1 MGNFIKYFKDTFGKM
16 IFVLLGILSLMYFGS
31 INDIMDGNGTAGII
45 STVILTLIYIVLFVK
60 DYQKWKK
67 IK

>member
-60 DYQKWKK
+60 DYKKWKK

>member
-31 INDIMDGNGTAGII
+31 INDIMAGNGTAGII
-45 STVILTLIYIVLFVK
+45 STVILTLIYIVLFVN
-60 DYQKWKK
+60 DYKKWKK